1 MTSLNIWFQ
10 GARPKTLGA
19 AVAPVLVGS
28 SIAYYEKSFSL
39 IIFLLALVVSV
50 SIQIAVNYANDYS
63 DGIKGTDDHRVGP
76 IRLVGQKLASPQSV
90 KTTAILFFFVAAL
103 SGLFITIL
111 SKQWWFLLLG
121 LSAFIAAWTYTGGP
135 KPYGYAGLGEVFV
148 FIYFGLVAV
157 IGTTYAQTLYI
168 KPYFFLY
175 AISIGLFASAI
186 LVANNLRD
194 REKDKQNNKNT
205 LAVKLGDQK
214 TRSLYV
220 LFMVLPFILVVTLFM
235 FNTIN
240 PGTRIGATIQIQ
252 LLALVFAWRS
262 IKPVINNVA
271 GKELIP
277 VLVNT
282 GKTELLW
289 ALLVSLALVLE
300 TN

>member
-39 IIFLLALVVSV
+39 TIFLLALVVSV

-63 DGIKGTDDHRVGP
+63 DGIKGTDDQRVGP
-76 IRLVGQKLASPQSV
+76 IRLVGQRLASPQAV
-90 KTTAILFFFVAAL
+90 KTAAMLFFLVAAL

-157 IGTTYAQTLYI
+157 IGTTYAQTLYV

-220 LFMVLPFILVVTLFM
+220 LFMVLPFILIVTLFI
-235 FNTIN
+235 FNSIN

-262 IKPVINNVA
+262 IKPVINKVA

>member
-39 IIFLLALVVSV
+39 IISLLALVVSV

-63 DGIKGTDDHRVGP
+63 DGIKGTDDQRVGP
-76 IRLVGQKLASPQSV
+76 VRLVGQKLASPQAV
-90 KTTAILFFFVAAL
+90 KTAAILFFLVAAL

-214 TRSLYV
+214 TRNLYV
-220 LFMVLPFILVVTLFM
+220 LFMVLPFILIVSLFI
-235 FNTIN
+235 FNSIN